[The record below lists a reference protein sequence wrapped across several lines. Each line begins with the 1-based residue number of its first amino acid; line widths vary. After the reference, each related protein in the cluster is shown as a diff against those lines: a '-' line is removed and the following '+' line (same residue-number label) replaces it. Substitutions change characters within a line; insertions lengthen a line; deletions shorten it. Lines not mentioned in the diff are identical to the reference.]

1 MNQEKKKKILLLQ
14 CFLTIVHA
22 YRKNK
27 NNKAPCP
34 FHFSI
39 TFQGSTATDNQ
50 RKQKHNW
57 VLTSAH
63 TVDSNSTPLIL
74 VVEGQDN
81 N

>member
-1 MNQEKKKKILLLQ
+1 MNQKKIIKKKIQ

-27 NNKAPCP
+27 NNKALCP
-34 FHFSI
+34 FHFPI
-39 TFQGSTATDNQ
+39 TFQGSTATDN
-50 RKQKHNW
+50 RREQKHNW
-57 VLTSAH
+57 VLTLAH
-63 TVDSNSTPLIL
+63 TMDSNSTPLIL